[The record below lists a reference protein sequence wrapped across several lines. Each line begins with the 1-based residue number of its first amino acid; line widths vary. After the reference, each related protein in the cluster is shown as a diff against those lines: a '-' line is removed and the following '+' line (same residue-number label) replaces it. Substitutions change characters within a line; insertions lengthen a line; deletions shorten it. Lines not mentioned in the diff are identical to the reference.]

1 MSPAAISKAIDP
13 KRTGISKSLI
23 TSTALCGR
31 KGWFSEHVRLPDG
44 SRVPWILP
52 ERVAFGAALDEA
64 VLSIAFAERT
74 NTSWNPY
81 EVLADGMGA
90 VRGKKTE
97 PGIDWLKFEDD
108 LKIAIDLFVF
118 DVLRHGSS
126 EAPLVDFHGSKLQ
139 GLDGESLRVGDL
151 IGTPDFILSGDT
163 RPNGRTLILDL
174 KASSRSK
181 SEKDLRSAE
190 LSYYAWL
197 WAAYTKGDLP
207 DVGYLTYVRKTKP
220 TYQLLTG
227 SVTSAQLLLA
237 EEYVKTTRSIMSA
250 GAQEDV
256 AFSTNFC
263 GSCEWRK
270 PNPDAGFEGCSV
282 GSLVAAGE
290 EEAE

>member
-1 MSPAAISKAIDP
+1 MSPSPISKAIDP

-44 SRVPWILP
+44 SRVPWIIP

-64 VLSIAFAERT
+64 VLSIAFAERAGST
-74 NTSWNPY
+74 WNPY

-97 PGIDWLKFEDD
+97 AGIDWIKFEDD
-108 LKIAIDLFVF
+108 LKVAIDLFVF
-118 DVLRHGSS
+118 DVLRHGTSD
-126 EAPLVDFHGSKLQ
+126 APLVDFNKAFLQ

-151 IGTPDFILSGDT
+151 IGTPDFILSGTT

-174 KASSRSK
+174 KTSTRSK

-190 LSYYAWL
+190 LSYYAYL
-197 WAAYTKGDLP
+197 WASWMEGDLP

-220 TYQLLTG
+220 AYQLLTG

-237 EEYVKTTRSIMSA
+237 EEYVKTTRSIISSR
-250 GAQEDV
+250 AQEDV

-282 GSLVAAGE
+282 GSLMAAEE

>member
-1 MSPAAISKAIDP
+1 MSPSPISKAIDP

-44 SRVPWILP
+44 SRVPWIIP

-64 VLSIAFAERT
+64 VLSIAFAEREGS
-74 NTSWNPY
+74 SWNPY

-97 PGIDWLKFEDD
+97 PGIDWIKFEDD
-108 LKIAIDLFVF
+108 LKVAIDLFVF
-118 DVLRHGSS
+118 DVLRLATSDD
-126 EAPLVDFHGSKLQ
+126 PLVNFKGAYLQ

-151 IGTPDFILSGDT
+151 IGTPDFILSGNT
-163 RPNGRTLILDL
+163 RPNKRTLILDL

-197 WAAYTKGDLP
+197 WAAHTQGDLP

-220 TYQLLTG
+220 AYQLLTG

-237 EEYVKTTRSIMSA
+237 EEYVKTTRSIMGA
-250 GAQEDV
+250 RAQEDV

-270 PNPDAGFEGCSV
+270 PNPDAGFDGCSV
-282 GSLVAAGE
+282 GSLVAAEE